1 MTTVRPSGP
10 AAASTR
16 RISSRVTGLPA
27 LAKIANRRSAGTT
40 SRKSSKCLPARS
52 FCGND
57 KPATSPPGR
66 ASLTTKPVL
75 RGPPAPARTI
85 GTTEVPLLCRENAC
99 GSRGDRDI
107 DFLPDELGNDLGC
120 ALAAPLPPSNLDRDR
135 ATLEPAE
142 FAQPLRESD
151 DPLVL
156 NRSRH
161 RARGSDDR
169 QPRRLLRARRERAGG
184 GRAAEKRDEL
194 APFH

>member
-10 AAASTR
+10 AAASTLR
-16 RISSRVTGLPA
+16 RSSRVTGLPA

-57 KPATSPPGR
+57 KSATSPPGR

-75 RGPPAPARTI
+75 RGSPAPARTI
-85 GTTEVPLLCRENAC
+85 GTTDVPCSAARTV
-99 GSRGDRDI
+99 
-107 DFLPDELGNDLGC
+107 
-120 ALAAPLPPSNLDRDR
+120 AAPAATMTSTFSPTNSATTSLPPSNLDRDG
-135 ATLEPAE
+135 ATLDPAE
-142 FAQPLRESD
+142 FAQPLHESGH
-151 DPLVL
+151 PLVL

-161 RARGSDDR
+161 RARAPDGR
-169 QPRRLLRARRERAGG
+169 RPQRLLRARRERAGG